1 MRRISNKWVLP
12 LLAILFFAF
21 PTQAQEVD
29 VQAVPFGEKAEIW
42 FVKSREV
49 PVVSIK
55 IAFRDAGSTSDPKGK
70 EGRAQ
75 MLASLLS
82 EGAGDMDALAFQQA
96 LESRAIQLSF
106 SAEDD
111 LLMVDML
118 TLSEHADKAFELMML
133 ALTQPRFDADAIAR
147 VKAHM
152 HSNLLRMEEQPRYL
166 AGRALAKAVYAGHP
180 YENPTEGTH
189 AGIDA
194 IIAEDLRQHLAHYVT
209 KGNVLM
215 SVVGDVNADQLKAL
229 TEKHLSALPA
239 EFTPQHEVPMLTAKS
254 MGQTEVVRRSLPQT
268 VVAVAGQGIERNDPD
283 FYAAYVLNHLLGG
296 STLTSK
302 LGDEIREK
310 RGLAYYAYTQ
320 LQVHDHGALFI
331 GGFGT
336 RNEQA
341 AEALRVM
348 MDSLRAVQDG
358 EIEPERIEEAKSYII
373 GAFPLALADNDGIAS
388 MLLVMQRFKLGRDYL
403 AKRNALMKAVTP
415 EDIAR
420 VAKRLIKPQLL
431 TVVGVGD
438 PAESLANNR

>member
-1 MRRISNKWVLP
+1 MRRRSNKWMLP
-12 LLAILFFAF
+12 VLAILLLAL
-21 PTQAQEVD
+21 PVQAQEVD
-29 VQAVPFGEKAEIW
+29 VQTVPLGEKAEVW
-42 FVKSREV
+42 FVESREV
-49 PVVSIK
+49 PVISVK
-55 IAFRDAGSTSDPKGK
+55 MAFRDAGSTSDPKGK

-75 MLASLLS
+75 MLAALLN

-111 LLMVDML
+111 LLTVDLL
-118 TLSEHADKAFELMML
+118 TLSEHADKAFELLAL
-133 ALTQPRFDADAIAR
+133 ALTQPRFDSDAVER
-147 VKAHM
+147 VRAQM
-152 HSNLLRMEEQPRYL
+152 HTALLQLEEQPRYL

-180 YENPTEGTH
+180 YANPTEGTH
-189 AGIDA
+189 DGINA
-194 IIAEDLRQHLAHYVT
+194 ITVEDLRAYLSHYLT
-209 KGNVLM
+209 QGNVLM
-215 SVVGDVNADQLKAL
+215 SVVGDVNAAQLKAL
-229 TEKHLSALPA
+229 MEKHLAALPA
-239 EFTPQHEVPMLTAKS
+239 AFTPQHQIPALAVKS

-268 VVAVAGQGIERNDPD
+268 VVAVAGQGIERTDPD

-296 STLTSK
+296 STLTSM
-302 LGDEIREK
+302 LGDEIREQ

-348 MDSLRAVQDG
+348 MDALRAVQNG
-358 EIEPERIEEAKSYII
+358 EVEPERIEEAKSYII
-373 GAFPLALADNDGIAS
+373 GAFPLALADNDGIAA
-388 MLLVMQRFKLGRDYL
+388 MLLVMQRFNLGKDYL
-403 AKRNALMKAVTP
+403 AKRNALMQAVTP

-438 PAESLANNR
+438 PAENLANYR

>member
-1 MRRISNKWVLP
+1 MRHKSNKWLLP
-12 LLAILFFAF
+12 MLAILLLAF
-21 PTQAQEVD
+21 PVQAQQVD
-29 VQAVPFGEKAEIW
+29 VQVIPFEGNANAW
-42 FVKSREV
+42 FVESREV
-49 PVVSIK
+49 PAISIK
-55 IAFRDAGSTSDPKGK
+55 MAFRDAGSTSDPKGK

-75 MLASLLS
+75 LLAALLS

-111 LLMVDML
+111 LLTVDML
-118 TLSEHADKAFELMML
+118 TLSEHAEKAFELLSL
-133 ALTQPRFDADAIAR
+133 ALTKPRFDADAVER
-147 VKAHM
+147 VKAQM
-152 HSNLLRMEEQPRYL
+152 HSNLLRLEEQPRYL

-180 YENPTEGTH
+180 YANPTEGTH
-189 AGIDA
+189 EGINA
-194 IIAEDLRQHLAHYVT
+194 ITVEDLRQHLAHYVT

-215 SVVGDVNADQLKAL
+215 SVVGDVDASQLKMLA
-229 TEKHLSALPA
+229 EKYLSPLPI
-239 EFTPQHEVPMLTAKS
+239 EFTPQHEVPPLTAKS

-268 VVAVAGQGIERNDPD
+268 VVAIAGQGIERNDPD
-283 FYAAYVLNHLLGG
+283 FYAAYVLNHFLGG
-296 STLTSK
+296 GTLTSI

-320 LQVHDHGALFI
+320 LQVHDHGALFV

-348 MDSLRAVQDG
+348 MDALRAAQDG
-358 EIEPERIEEAKSYII
+358 EIEPKRIEEAKSYII

-388 MLLVMQRFKLGRDYL
+388 MLLVMQRFNLGQDYL

-420 VAKRLIKPQLL
+420 VAKRLVKPQLL

-438 PAESLANNR
+438 PAESLANYR